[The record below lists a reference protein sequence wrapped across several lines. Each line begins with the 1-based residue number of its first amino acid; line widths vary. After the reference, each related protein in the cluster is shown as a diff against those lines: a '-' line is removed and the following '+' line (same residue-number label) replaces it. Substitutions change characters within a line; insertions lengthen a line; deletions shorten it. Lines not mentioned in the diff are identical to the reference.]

1 MLVCGQEFTLEL
13 IDRISQTLEET
24 PSISRRALSRD
35 ICEWAGWTSPNGK
48 PKDMSCRK
56 ALLELDR
63 RGIIALPRST
73 RRYSFQQVAD
83 TDRSTPPKAAEVDC
97 ELSELGQIGIEIVTS
112 RYSKASKKWKELM
125 NSYHYLGSGPLC
137 GAQIRYLIT
146 SSKYGYLGGVSFSAA
161 AWALKDRDRYIGWTE
176 AARRANLCRVVC
188 NSRFLILPSVKVKN
202 LASYILSQC
211 AKRLARDW
219 IARYSIEPVL
229 LESFVDPQRFTG
241 ASYRAANWV
250 HVGQST
256 GRRAEQKEDGAGPK
270 DIYLYAL
277 CKNWREILCTAP
289 EIFLGDRP
297 RPEYPQDW
305 VEEEFG
311 TVELYD
317 SRLKSRLF
325 SLARDFYGQPQAP
338 IPQACESAAKT
349 KAAYRFFENDKITM
363 QTLLRAHVES
373 TVERI
378 KEHKIVLAVQD
389 SSTLNYTAHPATE
402 GLGPINTMK
411 DGAVGLLL
419 HDTMAFTEDGTPLG
433 LLDAQCWAR
442 DPKDK
447 GKSQRRKQLPI
458 EQKESMKWLKSYRAA
473 AEVQKLCPETMLVSV
488 GDRES
493 DIYELFLEACKDPK
507 GPKLLVRCDQ
517 SHNRKV
523 DELHLWE
530 RMCNEPVAGYQK
542 VRVPRKGSR
551 PARDA
556 KLEVRYAKLTLK
568 PPRSKD
574 YKPVTVWIVW
584 AREIDYN
591 AEVKSPL
598 DWMLL
603 STVEVTTF
611 EQAIER
617 LQWYTKRWGIE
628 VYHRTLK
635 SGCKI
640 KDRRLGTAH
649 RLEACLAIDMVVA
662 WRIHHLTKLGRETPD
677 VPCTVFFE
685 EAEWKALYT
694 FKNKT
699 FQLPEKEPSLR
710 EVMRMTASLGGFL
723 GRKGDGEPGT
733 ITLWRGLQRLEDI
746 TAMYIALLP
755 HLKSGP

>member
-1 MLVCGQEFTLEL
+1 
-13 IDRISQTLEET
+13 
-24 PSISRRALSRD
+24 
-35 ICEWAGWTSPNGK
+35 
-48 PKDMSCRK
+48 
-56 ALLELDR
+56 
-63 RGIIALPRST
+63 
-73 RRYSFQQVAD
+73 
-83 TDRSTPPKAAEVDC
+83 
-97 ELSELGQIGIEIVTS
+97 
-112 RYSKASKKWKELM
+112 
-125 NSYHYLGSGPLC
+125 
-137 GAQIRYLIT
+137 
-146 SSKYGYLGGVSFSAA
+146 
-161 AWALKDRDRYIGWTE
+161 
-176 AARRANLCRVVC
+176 
-188 NSRFLILPSVKVKN
+188 
-202 LASYILSQC
+202 
-211 AKRLARDW
+211 
-219 IARYSIEPVL
+219 
-229 LESFVDPQRFTG
+229 
-241 ASYRAANWV
+241 
-250 HVGQST
+250 
-256 GRRAEQKEDGAGPK
+256 
-270 DIYLYAL
+270 
-277 CKNWREILCTAP
+277 
-289 EIFLGDRP
+289 
-297 RPEYPQDW
+297 
-305 VEEEFG
+305 
-311 TVELYD
+311 
-317 SRLKSRLF
+317 
-325 SLARDFYGQPQAP
+325 
-338 IPQACESAAKT
+338 
-349 KAAYRFFENDKITM
+349 
-363 QTLLRAHVES
+363 
-373 TVERI
+373 
-378 KEHKIVLAVQD
+378 
-389 SSTLNYTAHPATE
+389 
-402 GLGPINTMK
+402 
-411 DGAVGLLL
+411 VGLLL

-458 EQKESMKWLKSYRAA
+458 EQKESVKWLKSYRATA
-473 AEVQKLCPETMLVSV
+473 DVQKLCPETMLVSV

-542 VRVPRKGSR
+542 VLVPRKGSR

-556 KLEVRYAKLTLK
+556 KLEVRYAKLTLT

-584 AREIDYN
+584 AREIDYD
-591 AEVKSPL
+591 AEVKTPL

-603 STVEVTTF
+603 STVEVSTF

-640 KDRRLGTAH
+640 KDRRLGTAD

-662 WRIHHLTKLGRETPD
+662 WRIYHLTKLGRETPAF
-677 VPCTVFFE
+677 PCTVFFE
-685 EAEWKALYT
+685 EAEWKALYI

-699 FQLPEKEPSLR
+699 PQLPEKEPTLR